1 MLKIFCLISVLPVFI
16 SSVDAQEMNESEP
29 AGILFYNVEN
39 FFNPSLNKE
48 HEDDEFTP
56 EGPKR
61 WTYYRKE
68 RKQNNIA
75 RVILNAGKWNPPVF
89 VGLCEV
95 EDRKVLNDLVWE
107 TGLHNLGYFVEHFE
121 SSDIRGIDVALLYR
135 KDRFNV
141 LNSRPVHVQLDS
153 RQRPT
158 RDILYV
164 CGVLDGI
171 DTLHIM
177 VNHWP
182 SRWGGEGT
190 TRGNRIAAA
199 RTLRSLCDSVFV
211 IFPFA
216 KIVAMGDFND
226 DPDDESLMLLSEP
239 FVNQEEISMINLA
252 RYFSGPVPGTIKH
265 LHDWS
270 IFDQILVSPWLCPG
284 KVRSGFHVDA
294 MKMNA
299 VNLPFLLEDDPKYP
313 GKRLFRT
320 FVGYK
325 YTGGYSDHLPVMIE
339 LRK

>member
-1 MLKIFCLISVLPVFI
+1 MLKIFCLFSVFPVFI
-16 SSVDAQEMNESEP
+16 TTVDAQVLSEKQP

-39 FFNPSLNKE
+39 FFNPSLNKKYD
-48 HEDDEFTP
+48 DDEFTP
-56 EGPKR
+56 EGARR
-61 WTYYRKE
+61 WTYYRKK

-75 RVILNAGKWNPPVF
+75 RVILNAGKWNPPVL

-107 TGLHNLGYFVEHFE
+107 TGLHNLGYYIVHFE
-121 SSDIRGIDVALLYR
+121 SSDSRGIDVALLYR
-135 KDRFNV
+135 KDRFKV
-141 LNSRPVHVQLDS
+141 LNSRPAHVQLYGK
-153 RQRPT
+153 QRDT

-164 CGVLDGI
+164 CGVLEGT

-190 TRGNRIAAA
+190 TRNKRIAAA
-199 RTLRSLCDSVFV
+199 RTLRSLCDSVLA
-211 IFPFA
+211 ISPFA

-226 DPDDESLMLLSEP
+226 APDDESLMLFSEP
-239 FVNQEEISMINLA
+239 FENKEENCMINLG
-252 RYFSGPVPGTIKH
+252 RYFLGPVPGTIKH
-265 LHDWS
+265 QYEWS
-270 IFDQILVSPWLCPG
+270 IFDQILVSSWLCPG
-284 KVRSGFHVDA
+284 KVRSGFHIDE

-299 VNLPFLLEDDPKYP
+299 VDLPFLFEDDPKYP

-339 LRK
+339 LKK